1 MGSCPRST
9 TNKKYIELIVDQ
21 DIEEF
26 ISNVLLDVDGYLYE
40 EPRFLLADEIRQYV
54 NYYSIL
60 QAISRGCRKVAD
72 IASFIG
78 LSAQALGP
86 YLEILKEMH
95 LIERMVPI
103 TEQMAHKSRK
113 GIFTMADPFAAFWF
127 RYIPRYFSEL
137 EQGKKILI
145 LKTIMEDLS
154 NHMGPIFENICKNV
168 ISRPKFREQNDL
180 SVTKIEHC

>member
-1 MGSCPRST
+1 M
-9 TNKKYIELIVDQ
+9 IVDQ

-86 YLEILKEMH
+86 YLDVSEK
-95 LIERMVPI
+95 
-103 TEQMAHKSRK
+103 QS
-113 GIFTMADPFAAFWF
+113 FAYSLCFF
-127 RYIPRYFSEL
+127 
-137 EQGKKILI
+137 
-145 LKTIMEDLS
+145 DL
-154 NHMGPIFENICKNV
+154 C
-168 ISRPKFREQNDL
+168 
-180 SVTKIEHC
+180 C